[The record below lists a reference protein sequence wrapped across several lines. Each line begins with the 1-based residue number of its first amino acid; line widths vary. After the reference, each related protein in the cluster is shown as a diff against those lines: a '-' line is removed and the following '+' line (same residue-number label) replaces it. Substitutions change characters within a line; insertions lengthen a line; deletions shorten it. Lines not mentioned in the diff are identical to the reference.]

1 MSFDGTLLVLFVKL
15 LALLGA
21 MQVVCWLLAKGLG
34 RRLPW
39 HVAVLGAVLPLVL
52 LFPWLDRSRL
62 MVPADLLQ
70 RMIPGAPAVPASHR
84 HDLLND
90 AIYQFIP
97 WELEVRHALSDR
109 RLPLWSDSLE
119 GGSSPWVN
127 PQAQPLSPI
136 AMPARAMPIQHHL
149 LAALAL
155 KILVAFEGAWLLA
168 RLVGVSRLSSL
179 IAAGG
184 FALGGGLM
192 AWALFP
198 HTAAVAWVPWLAA
211 AVIRLFRG
219 VSARG
224 ARGPREIATAAVLT
238 AALLLSGHPETAA
251 IGGLFAGV
259 CGLSLARRRSFRGGL
274 GNAALAAGLGF
285 CLAAPQ
291 LLPFALH
298 LPHSQRAH
306 ETLDRKLPPYAA
318 GLNPLTWFL
327 PGYGKFMLAP
337 VSPRAY
343 GIPFEDEFQGPINW
357 VDSESGYAG
366 LVAFAGSMV
375 ALLAFR
381 RRGYRRVW
389 PFLGFGLASLL
400 LAAQW
405 IPFAHLIYAVSALK
419 TLAWSRFLPVGCLAF
434 AVAGGMG
441 IDLLLARRG
450 RIAAPAALAVA
461 AALSLAA
468 HRDGFTI
475 TLWVLIGLS
484 ALAAWKHRAPGA
496 AGFAL
501 VLLLDLLPWS
511 RSFLP
516 ATDPALFYPRTDY
529 TALIQQEAASP
540 GGPWRGVGEGQN
552 MFPSLL
558 PVYGV
563 DELRPHNPLVP
574 MPYLRTLEAAFGFA
588 PTTLNYFPSFGGI
601 DHPFLDF
608 LNVRVVASSIGSP
621 PARTLERI
629 DGGRFGPFRV
639 YRNPDALP
647 RWFLPAGAEVIREED
662 VERWI
667 VSLKDPRRVA
677 VFDPRAAAW
686 VGPSRSPGPVS
697 AVSKSPGWIVLDV
710 PGSGD
715 RLLATSLPQPE
726 GWKAGG
732 LETLVVNGAFLGV
745 HVPAGASRVELRF
758 QPPGFLPGVLLG
770 ALALAATAGLLISSW
785 RRGTRR
791 AASRSRPRP
800 RRSYRRT

>member
-1 MSFDGTLLVLFVKL
+1 VSFDGMLFVKL

-34 RRLPW
+34 RRLPR
-39 HVAVLGAVLPLVL
+39 HVAALGVVLPLLL
-52 LFPWLDRSRL
+52 LFPWLDRGRL

-90 AIYQFIP
+90 AIYQFLP

-127 PQAQPLSPI
+127 PQAQVLSPI
-136 AMPARAMPIQHHL
+136 AMPARAIPIQHHL

-168 RLVGVSRLSSL
+168 RLVGVSQLSSL
-179 IAAGG
+179 ISAGG
-184 FALGGGLM
+184 FALSGGLI

-211 AVIRLFRG
+211 AVIRLFREG
-219 VSARG
+219 RART
-224 ARGPREIATAAVLT
+224 IATAAILT

-259 CGLSLARRRSFRGGL
+259 CGVSLARWSRRGSLGL
-274 GNAALAAGLGF
+274 GLGKAAISAALGF
-285 CLAAPQ
+285 CLAAPH

-306 ETLDRKLPPYAA
+306 EMLDRQLPPYFV
-318 GLNPLTWFL
+318 GLDPVTWFL
-327 PGYGKFMLAP
+327 PGYGKFMMAP
-337 VSPRAY
+337 VSPRAF
-343 GIPFEDEFQGPINW
+343 GIPFEDEFRGPINW

-381 RRGYRRVW
+381 RRRAW

-419 TLAWSRFLPVGCLAF
+419 ALAWSRFLLVGCLAL
-434 AVAGGMG
+434 AIAGGMG
-441 IDLLLARRG
+441 LDALRDRRY
-450 RIAAPAALAVA
+450 RIAALIGLAVA
-461 AALSLAA
+461 AILSLAA
-468 HRDGFTI
+468 HADVFTI
-475 TLWVLIGLS
+475 ALWSLIGLS
-484 ALAAWKHRAPGA
+484 MLAGWKRPAWGA

-501 VLLLDLLPWS
+501 VLLIDLVPWA
-511 RSFLP
+511 RGFLP
-516 ATDPALFYPRTDY
+516 STDPALFYPRTDY
-529 TALIQQEAASP
+529 MAVIQAEAATP

-558 PVYGV
+558 SVYGV

-574 MPYLRTLEAAFGFA
+574 MPYLLTLEAAFGFA

-608 LNVRVVASSIGSP
+608 LNVRVIASSIGSP

-629 DGGRFGPFRV
+629 DGDRFGPFRV

-647 RWFLPAGAEVIREED
+647 RWFLPAGAEVIAEKD
-662 VERWI
+662 VPRWI
-667 VSLKDPRRVA
+667 VALKDPRRVA
-677 VFDPRAAAW
+677 VFDPRAAGW
-686 VGPSRSPGPVS
+686 VGTTGMVNASLFSPGQ
-697 AVSKSPGWIVLDV
+697 IVLDV
-710 PGSGD
+710 PGAGD

-726 GWKAGG
+726 GWTADGM
-732 LETLVVNGAFLGV
+732 ETLVVNGAFLGV

-758 QPPGFLPGVLLG
+758 RPPGFLPGVLLG
-770 ALALAATAGLLISSW
+770 LAALVATAVLL
-785 RRGTRR
+785 RGM
-791 AASRSRPRP
+791 
-800 RRSYRRT
+800 

>member
-1 MSFDGTLLVLFVKL
+1 MLFVKL

-21 MQVVCWLLAKGLG
+21 MQGVCWFLAKGLG
-34 RRLPW
+34 RRLSR
-39 HVAVLGAVLPLVL
+39 HVMALGVILPLVL
-52 LFPWLDRSRL
+52 LFPWLDRGRL
-62 MVPADLLQ
+62 MVPLDLLQ
-70 RMIPGAPAVPASHR
+70 RMIPGAPEVPASHR

-90 AIYQFIP
+90 SIYQFLP

-127 PQAQPLSPI
+127 PQAQVLSPI

-155 KILVAFEGAWLLA
+155 KILVALEGAWLLA
-168 RLVGVSRLSSL
+168 RIAGVSRLSSL

-184 FALGGGLM
+184 FALSGGLM

-198 HTAAVAWVPWLAA
+198 HTAAAAWVPWLAA

-219 VSARG
+219 GGSRV
-224 ARGPREIATAAVLT
+224 IATAAVLT

-251 IGGLFAGV
+251 IGGLFAGI
-259 CGLSLARRRSFRGGL
+259 CGLSLAKNLGRGL
-274 GNAALAAGLGF
+274 GKAAVAAVLGF
-285 CLAAPQ
+285 CLAAPH
-291 LLPFALH
+291 LLPFAFH
-298 LPHSQRAH
+298 LPHSQRAQ
-306 ETLDRKLPPYAA
+306 EMTERRMPPYEV
-318 GLNPLTWFL
+318 GLAPVTWFL
-327 PGYGKFMLAP
+327 PGYGKFMMAP

-343 GIPFEDEFQGPINW
+343 GIPFEDEFRGPINW

-366 LVAFAGSMV
+366 IVAFAGSMV

-381 RRGYRRVW
+381 YRRYRRAW

-405 IPFAHLIYAVSALK
+405 IPFAHLVYAVSALK
-419 TLAWSRFLPVGCLAF
+419 AVALSRFLLVGCLAL

-441 IDLLLARRG
+441 LDALRRHRLAGLIALL
-450 RIAAPAALAVA
+450 VA

-468 HRDGFTI
+468 HADVFTI
-475 TLWVLIGLS
+475 ALWVLIGLS
-484 ALAAWKHRAPGA
+484 MLAAWKRPSWGA

-501 VLLLDLLPWS
+501 VLLLDLLPWA
-511 RSFLP
+511 RGFLP
-516 ATDPALFYPRTDY
+516 STDPALFYPRTDY
-529 TALIQQEAASP
+529 MAVIQAEAATP

-552 MFPSLL
+552 LFPSLL
-558 PVYGV
+558 SVYGV

-574 MPYLRTLEAAFGFA
+574 MPYLRILEAAFGFA

-608 LNVRVVASSIGSP
+608 LNVRVIASSIGSP
-621 PARTLERI
+621 PAKTLERI
-629 DGGRFGPFRV
+629 DGDRFGPFRV

-647 RWFLPAGAEVIREED
+647 RWFLPAGAEVIGEAD
-662 VERWI
+662 VARWI

-677 VFDPRAAAW
+677 VFDPRATAW
-686 VGPSRSPGPVS
+686 VGPPSSPG
-697 AVSKSPGWIVLDV
+697 AVNASSLSPGRIVLDV

-726 GWKAGG
+726 GWKADP

-758 QPPGFLPGVLLG
+758 RPPGFLPGVLLG
-770 ALALAATAGLLISSW
+770 LAALVATALLL
-785 RRGTRR
+785 RGM
-791 AASRSRPRP
+791 
-800 RRSYRRT
+800 

>member
-1 MSFDGTLLVLFVKL
+1 MLFLEL

-39 HVAVLGAVLPLVL
+39 HVAGLGMVLPLLL
-52 LFPWLDRSRL
+52 LFPWLDRGRL
-62 MVPADLLQ
+62 MVPSDLLQ
-70 RMIPGAPAVPASHR
+70 RMIPGAPEVPASHR

-127 PQAQPLSPI
+127 PQAQTLSPI
-136 AMPARAMPIQHHL
+136 AMPARAIPIQHHL

-168 RLVGVSRLSSL
+168 RVVGVSRLSSL

-184 FALGGGLM
+184 FALSGGLM

-198 HTAAVAWVPWLAA
+198 HTAAAAWVPWLAA
-211 AVIRLFRG
+211 AVVRLFRG
-219 VSARG
+219 GG
-224 ARGPREIATAAVLT
+224 AGAIATAALLT

-259 CGLSLARRRSFRGGL
+259 CGLSLARWPRRGSLGRGL
-274 GNAALAAGLGF
+274 GKAAIAAALGF
-285 CLAAPQ
+285 CLAAPH
-291 LLPFALH
+291 LLPFAFH

-306 ETLDRKLPPYAA
+306 EMLDRKLPPYYV
-318 GLNPLTWFL
+318 GLDPLTWFL
-327 PGYGKFMLAP
+327 PGYGRFMMAP

-343 GIPFEDEFQGPINW
+343 GVPFEDEFRGPINW

-375 ALLAFR
+375 ALLVSWGR
-381 RRGYRRVW
+381 RRRRAW

-419 TLAWSRFLPVGCLAF
+419 AVAWSRFLLVGCLAL
-434 AVAGGMG
+434 AIAGGMG
-441 IDLLLARRG
+441 IDALRDRRY
-450 RIAAPAALAVA
+450 RIAALIALIGA

-468 HRDGFTI
+468 HADGFTI
-475 TLWVLIGLS
+475 LLWVLMALS
-484 ALAAWKHRAPGA
+484 MFAAWRRPAWGA
-496 AGFAL
+496 AGLAA
-501 VLLLDLLPWS
+501 VLLLDLVPWS
-511 RSFLP
+511 RGFLP
-516 ATDPALFYPRTDY
+516 TTDPALFYPRTDY
-529 TALIQQEAASP
+529 MASIQGEAAT
-540 GGPWRGVGEGQN
+540 GGPWRAVGEGQN
-552 MFPSLL
+552 LFPSLL

-574 MPYLRTLEAAFGFA
+574 MPYLLTLEAAFGFA
-588 PTTLNYFPSFGGI
+588 PTTANYFPMFGGI

-608 LNVRVVASSIGSP
+608 LNVRVIASSIGSP

-629 DGGRFGPFRV
+629 DGDRFGPFRV

-647 RWFLPAGAEVIREED
+647 RWFLPAGADVIGEKD
-662 VERWI
+662 LARWI
-667 VSLKDPRRVA
+667 VALEDPRRVA
-677 VFDPRAAAW
+677 VFDPRAAGW
-686 VGPSRSPGPVS
+686 VGPAGTVSTVSTAPGR
-697 AVSKSPGWIVLDV
+697 IVLDV

-726 GWKAGG
+726 GWKAAA
-732 LETLVVNGAFLGV
+732 LEGEQLEALVVNGAFLGV

-758 QPPGFLPGVLLG
+758 RPPGFLPGVLLG
-770 ALALAATAGLLISSW
+770 LLALAVLAGMAALL
-785 RRGTRR
+785 G
-791 AASRSRPRP
+791 
-800 RRSYRRT
+800 RT

>member
-1 MSFDGTLLVLFVKL
+1 VSFDGMLFVKL

-21 MQVVCWLLAKGLG
+21 MQGVCWLLAKGLG
-34 RRLPW
+34 RRLHR
-39 HVAVLGAVLPLVL
+39 HVMALGVILPLVL
-52 LFPWLDRSRL
+52 LFPWLDRGRL
-62 MVPADLLQ
+62 MVPLDLLQ
-70 RMIPGAPAVPASHR
+70 RMIPGAPQVPASHR

-127 PQAQPLSPI
+127 PQAQVISPI
-136 AMPARAMPIQHHL
+136 AMPARVVPIQHHL

-168 RLVGVSRLSSL
+168 RFAGVSRFSSL
-179 IAAGG
+179 VAAGG
-184 FALGGGLM
+184 FALSGGLI

-198 HTAAVAWVPWLAA
+198 HTAAAAWVPWLAA

-219 VSARG
+219 GGTRA
-224 ARGPREIATAAVLT
+224 IAAAALLT

-259 CGLSLARRRSFRGGL
+259 CGVSLARRRNFGRGL
-274 GNAALAAGLGF
+274 GKAAVAAVLGF
-285 CLAAPQ
+285 CLAAPH
-291 LLPFALH
+291 LLPFALY
-298 LPHSQRAH
+298 LPHSQRAQ
-306 ETLDRKLPPYAA
+306 EMTDRRMPAYSV
-318 GLNPLTWFL
+318 GLAPITWFL
-327 PGYGKFMLAP
+327 PGYGRFMMAP

-343 GIPFEDEFQGPINW
+343 GIPFEDEFRGPINW

-366 LVAFAGSMV
+366 IVAFAGSLV

-381 RRGYRRVW
+381 RRRAW

-405 IPFAHLIYAVSALK
+405 IPFAHVIYAVSAFKAVAL
-419 TLAWSRFLPVGCLAF
+419 SRFLLIGCLAF
-434 AVAGGMG
+434 AIAGGMG
-441 IDLLLARRG
+441 LDSLRGGRR
-450 RIAAPAALAVA
+450 RIPALIALIVA

-468 HRDGFTI
+468 QADVFTI
-475 TLWVLIGLS
+475 VLWVLIGIS
-484 ALAAWKHRAPGA
+484 TLAAWKHRTWGA

-501 VLLLDLLPWS
+501 VLLIDLLPWA
-511 RSFLP
+511 RGFLP

-529 TALIQQEAASP
+529 MAVIQAEAATP

-552 MFPSLL
+552 LFPSLQS
-558 PVYGV
+558 VYGV

-574 MPYLRTLEAAFGFA
+574 MPYLRTLQAAFGFA

-608 LNVRVVASSIGSP
+608 LNVRVIASSIGSP
-621 PARTLERI
+621 PAKTLERI
-629 DGGRFGPFRV
+629 DGDRFPLYRV

-647 RWFLPAGAEVIREED
+647 RWFLPAGADVIGEAD
-662 VERWI
+662 VARWI
-667 VSLKDPRRVA
+667 VALRDPRRVA
-677 VFDPRAAAW
+677 VFNPRAAAW
-686 VGPSRSPGPVS
+686 VGPSRSPGSVTAS
-697 AVSKSPGWIVLDV
+697 FLSPGRIVLEV
-710 PGSGD
+710 PGAGD
-715 RLLATSLPQPE
+715 RLLATSLNQPE
-726 GWKAGG
+726 GWKATSEGDQPM
-732 LETLVVNGAFLGV
+732 ETLIVNGAFLGI

-758 QPPGFLPGVLLG
+758 RPPGFLPGVLLG
-770 ALALAATAGLLISSW
+770 LLALAATAALL
-785 RRGTRR
+785 RGI
-791 AASRSRPRP
+791 
-800 RRSYRRT
+800 

>member
-1 MSFDGTLLVLFVKL
+1 MSFDWLLFVKL

-21 MQVVCWLLAKGLG
+21 MQAVCWLLAKGLG

-39 HVAVLGAVLPLVL
+39 HVAALGVVLPLVL
-52 LFPWLDRSRL
+52 LFPWLDRTRL

-90 AIYQFIP
+90 VIYQFLP

-168 RLVGVSRLSSL
+168 RLAGVSRLSSL

-198 HTAAVAWVPWLAA
+198 HTAAAAWVPWLAA

-219 VSARG
+219 GGGRA
-224 ARGPREIATAAVLT
+224 IATAGVLT

-259 CGLSLARRRSFRGGL
+259 CGLSLTKQRARRRSFRGGL
-274 GNAALAAGLGF
+274 GNAALAAVLGF
-285 CLAAPQ
+285 CLAAPH

-306 ETLDRKLPPYAA
+306 ETLDRKLPAYFV

-327 PGYGKFMLAP
+327 PGYGKFMMAP
-337 VSPRAY
+337 VSPRAF
-343 GIPFEDEFQGPINW
+343 GIPFEDEYTGPINW

-375 ALLAFR
+375 ALILLR
-381 RRGYRRVW
+381 RRRAW

-419 TLAWSRFLPVGCLAF
+419 ALAWSRFLLVGCLAL
-434 AVAGGMG
+434 AIAGGMG
-441 IDLLLARRG
+441 IDVLLARQAR
-450 RIAAPAALAVA
+450 RYRSAALVALAVA
-461 AALSLAA
+461 ASLSLAA
-468 HRDGFTI
+468 HADAFTV
-475 TLWVLIGLS
+475 TLWILILAS
-484 ALAAWKHRAPGA
+484 TIAAFKFRALGA

-501 VLLLDLLPWS
+501 VLLIDLLPWA

-516 ATDPALFYPRTDY
+516 ATDPALFYPGTDY

-540 GGPWRGVGEGQN
+540 GGPWRAVGEGQN

-588 PTTLNYFPSFGGI
+588 PTMLNYFPSFGGI

-608 LNVRVVASSIGSP
+608 LNVRVVASSIGFP

-629 DGGRFGPFRV
+629 DGGRFGPFRI
-639 YRNPDALP
+639 YRNPGALP
-647 RWFLPAGAEVIREED
+647 RWFLPTGAEVIREGD
-662 VERWI
+662 VARWI

-677 VFDPRAAAW
+677 VFEPRAAAW

-697 AVSKSPGWIVLDV
+697 TVSMTPGRIVLDV

-726 GWKAGG
+726 GWKADGM
-732 LETLVVNGAFLGV
+732 ETLVVDGAFLGV

-758 QPPGFLPGVLLG
+758 QPPGFLPGMLLG
-770 ALALAATAGLLISSW
+770 ALALAATAGLLWINPW
-785 RRGTRR
+785 RRDTRR
-791 AASRSRPRP
+791 AASRSRPRLRP
-800 RRSYRRT
+800 SYRRT

>member
-1 MSFDGTLLVLFVKL
+1 MLFVKL

-21 MQVVCWLLAKGLG
+21 MQAVCWLLAKGLG
-34 RRLPW
+34 RRLPR
-39 HVAVLGAVLPLVL
+39 HVAALGVALPLVL
-52 LFPWLDRSRL
+52 LFPWLDRGRL

-97 WELEVRHALSDR
+97 WELEVRHALGDR

-127 PQAQPLSPI
+127 PQAQALSPI
-136 AMPARAMPIQHHL
+136 AMPARAVPIQHHL

-168 RLVGVSRLSSL
+168 RFAGVSRLSSL

-184 FALGGGLM
+184 FALGGGM
-192 AWALFP
+192 IAWALFP
-198 HTAAVAWVPWLAA
+198 HTAAAAWVPWLAA

-219 VSARG
+219 GGTRT
-224 ARGPREIATAAVLT
+224 IATAALLT

-259 CGLSLARRRSFRGGL
+259 CGLGLARRRNLGRGL
-274 GNAALAAGLGF
+274 GKSAAAAVLGF
-285 CLAAPQ
+285 CLAAPH
-291 LLPFALH
+291 LLPFALY
-298 LPHSQRAH
+298 LPHSQRAQ
-306 ETLDRKLPPYAA
+306 EMVDRKMPPYSA
-318 GLNPLTWFL
+318 GLAPITWFL
-327 PGYGKFMLAP
+327 PGYGKFMMAP

-343 GIPFEDEFQGPINW
+343 GIPFEDEFRGPINW

-375 ALLAFR
+375 ALFAFR
-381 RRGYRRVW
+381 RRRAW
-389 PFLGFGLASLL
+389 PFLGFGLVSLL

-405 IPFAHLIYAVSALK
+405 IPFAHVIYAVSALRAVA
-419 TLAWSRFLPVGCLAF
+419 LSRFLLIGCLSLAI
-434 AVAGGMG
+434 AGGMG
-441 IDLLLARRG
+441 LDALRRY
-450 RIAAPAALAVA
+450 RSRWIPAVIALIVA
-461 AALSLAA
+461 ASLSLAA
-468 HRDGFTI
+468 HADMFTI
-475 TLWVLIGLS
+475 ALWALIGLS
-484 ALAAWKHRAPGA
+484 MLAAWKRHSWGV

-501 VLLLDLLPWS
+501 VLLLDLLPWA
-511 RSFLP
+511 RGFLP
-516 ATDPALFYPRTDY
+516 STDPALFYPRTDY
-529 TALIQQEAASP
+529 MAVIRTEAATP

-552 MFPSLL
+552 LFPSLL

-574 MPYLRTLEAAFGFA
+574 MPYLRTLQAAFGFA

-608 LNVRVVASSIGSP
+608 LNVRVIASSIGSP
-621 PARTLERI
+621 PAKTLERI
-629 DGGRFGPFRV
+629 DGDRFPLFRV

-647 RWFLPAGAEVIREED
+647 RWFLPAGADVIGETD
-662 VERWI
+662 VARWI
-667 VSLKDPRRVA
+667 VSLRDPRRVA

-686 VGPSRSPGPVS
+686 VGQTGVVSASSLSPGR
-697 AVSKSPGWIVLDV
+697 IVLDV

-726 GWKAGG
+726 GWRTDGP
-732 LETLVVNGAFLGV
+732 EILVVNGAFLGV
-745 HVPAGASRVELRF
+745 HVPAGVSRVELRF
-758 QPPGFLPGVLLG
+758 RPPGFLPGVLLG
-770 ALALAATAGLLISSW
+770 LAALVGTAVLL
-785 RRGTRR
+785 RRGM
-791 AASRSRPRP
+791 
-800 RRSYRRT
+800 

>member
-1 MSFDGTLLVLFVKL
+1 MLFVKL

-34 RRLPW
+34 RRLPR
-39 HVAVLGAVLPLVL
+39 HVIVLGVALPLVL
-52 LFPWLDRSRL
+52 LFPWFDRTRL
-62 MVPADLLQ
+62 MVPSDLLQ
-70 RMIPGAPAVPASHR
+70 RMIPGAPEVPASHR

-127 PQAQPLSPI
+127 PQAQVLSPI
-136 AMPARAMPIQHHL
+136 AMPARAVPIQHHL

-168 RLVGVSRLSSL
+168 RFVGVSRLSSL

-219 VSARG
+219 GG
-224 ARGPREIATAAVLT
+224 ARVVATAALLT

-259 CGLSLARRRSFRGGL
+259 CGVALARRRSFGRCVRGG
-274 GNAALAAGLGF
+274 GKAAVAAVLGF
-285 CLAAPQ
+285 CLSAPH
-291 LLPFALH
+291 LLPFALY
-298 LPHSQRAH
+298 LPHSQRAQ
-306 ETLDRKLPPYAA
+306 EMVDRKMPAYSV
-318 GLNPLTWFL
+318 GLAPITWFL
-327 PGYGKFMLAP
+327 PGYGKFMMAP

-343 GIPFEDEFQGPINW
+343 GVPFEDEFRGPINW

-366 LVAFAGSMV
+366 IVAFAGSLV
-375 ALLAFR
+375 ALFAFR
-381 RRGYRRVW
+381 RRRAW

-405 IPFAHLIYAVSALK
+405 IPLAHVIYAVSALRAVA
-419 TLAWSRFLPVGCLAF
+419 LSRFLLVGCLAL
-434 AVAGGMG
+434 AIAGGMG
-441 IDLLLARRG
+441 LDALRDRRH
-450 RIAAPAALAVA
+450 RIAALVALIVA

-468 HRDGFTI
+468 QADGFTI
-475 TLWVLIGLS
+475 ALWVLIGIS
-484 ALAAWKHRAPGA
+484 MTVAIATWKRRAWGA

-501 VLLLDLLPWS
+501 VLLIDLVPWA
-511 RSFLP
+511 RGFLP
-516 ATDPALFYPRTDY
+516 STNSALFYPRTDY
-529 TALIQQEAASP
+529 MAVIQAEAATP
-540 GGPWRGVGEGQN
+540 GGPWRAVGEGQN
-552 MFPSLL
+552 LFPSLL
-558 PVYGV
+558 PVYGL

-574 MPYLRTLEAAFGFA
+574 MPYLRTLQAAFGFA
-588 PTTLNYFPSFGGI
+588 PTTINYFPIFGGI

-608 LNVRVVASSIGSP
+608 LNVRVVGSSIGWP
-621 PARTLERI
+621 PAKTLERI
-629 DGGRFGPFRV
+629 DGDRFALFRV

-647 RWFLPAGAEVIREED
+647 RWFLPAGADVIQEAD
-662 VERWI
+662 LSRWI
-667 VSLKDPRRVA
+667 VNLKNPRRVA
-677 VFDPRAAAW
+677 VFDSRAAAW
-686 VGPSRSPGPVS
+686 AGQTGTVTSSFLSPSRIS
-697 AVSKSPGWIVLDV
+697 LDV

-726 GWKAGG
+726 GWKAEGM
-732 LETLVVNGAFLGV
+732 ETLIVNGAFLGV
-745 HVPAGASRVELRF
+745 HVPAGASQVELRF
-758 QPPGFLPGVLLG
+758 RPPGLLPGVLLG
-770 ALALAATAGLLISSW
+770 LVALAATAVLLWIG
-785 RRGTRR
+785 RQRGR
-791 AASRSRPRP
+791 A
-800 RRSYRRT
+800 

>member
-1 MSFDGTLLVLFVKL
+1 MSFDGILFVKL

-21 MQVVCWLLAKGLG
+21 MQAVCWLLAKGLG

-39 HVAVLGAVLPLVL
+39 HVAALGVVLPLAL
-52 LFPWLDRSRL
+52 LFPWLDRTRL

-97 WELEVRHALSDR
+97 WELEVRHALRDR

-168 RLVGVSRLSSL
+168 RLAGVSRLSSL

-198 HTAAVAWVPWLAA
+198 HTAAAAWVPWLAA

-219 VSARG
+219 VGARG
-224 ARGPREIATAAVLT
+224 AREIATAAVLT

-274 GNAALAAGLGF
+274 GKAALAAVLGF

-306 ETLDRKLPPYAA
+306 ETLDRKLPPYFV

-327 PGYGKFMLAP
+327 PGYGKFMMAP
-337 VSPRAY
+337 VSPRAF
-343 GIPFEDEFQGPINW
+343 GIPFEDEYTGPINW

-375 ALLAFR
+375 ALSLLR
-381 RRGYRRVW
+381 RRRAW

-405 IPFAHLIYAVSALK
+405 IPFAHLIYSVSALK
-419 TLAWSRFLPVGCLAF
+419 TLAWSRFLPVGCLAL

-441 IDLLLARRG
+441 IDSLRDRRY
-450 RIAAPAALAVA
+450 RIAALIGLAVA
-461 AALSLAA
+461 AILSLAA
-468 HRDGFTI
+468 HMDGFTI
-475 TLWVLIGLS
+475 TLWVLILVS
-484 ALAAWKHRAPGA
+484 TAAAFLRRSIGA

-516 ATDPALFYPRTDY
+516 ATDPALFYPRTGY
-529 TALIQQEAASP
+529 TALIQQEAAAA
-540 GGPWRGVGEGQN
+540 GGPWRAVGEGQN

-558 PVYGV
+558 PIYGV

-647 RWFLPAGAEVIREED
+647 RWFLPAGAEVIREGD

-697 AVSKSPGWIVLDV
+697 AVSMSPGRIVLDV
-710 PGSGD
+710 PGAGD

-726 GWKAGG
+726 GWKADGM
-732 LETLVVNGAFLGV
+732 ETLVVNGAFLGV

-770 ALALAATAGLLISSW
+770 ALALAATAGLLWISPW
-785 RRGTRR
+785 RRGTRP

-800 RRSYRRT
+800 RPSCRRT

>member
-1 MSFDGTLLVLFVKL
+1 MLFVKL

-34 RRLPW
+34 RRLPR
-39 HVAVLGAVLPLVL
+39 HVAALGVVLPLVL
-52 LFPWLDRSRL
+52 LFPWLDRGRL
-62 MVPADLLQ
+62 MAPLDLLQ

-127 PQAQPLSPI
+127 PQAQVLSPI
-136 AMPARAMPIQHHL
+136 ALPARMVPIQHHL
-149 LAALAL
+149 LAALAI

-168 RLVGVSRLSSL
+168 RVVGVSRLSSL

-219 VSARG
+219 GG
-224 ARGPREIATAAVLT
+224 ARVVGTTAILT
-238 AALLLSGHPETAA
+238 AALLLSGHPEVAA
-251 IGGLFAGV
+251 VGGLFTGV
-259 CGLSLARRRSFRGGL
+259 CGLTLARRRSFRPGL
-274 GNAALAAGLGF
+274 GKAAVAAVLGF
-285 CLAAPQ
+285 CLAAPH
-291 LLPFALH
+291 LLPFAFH
-298 LPHSQRAH
+298 LPHSQRAQ
-306 ETLDRKLPPYAA
+306 EMTERKMPAYSV
-318 GLNPLTWFL
+318 GLAPITWFL
-327 PGYGKFMLAP
+327 PGYGKFMMAP

-366 LVAFAGSMV
+366 LVAFAGSLV
-375 ALLAFR
+375 ALLAVRKR
-381 RRGYRRVW
+381 RAW
-389 PFLGFGLASLL
+389 PFFGFGLASLL

-405 IPFAHLIYAVSALK
+405 IPFAHVIYAVSALK
-419 TLAWSRFLPVGCLAF
+419 AVAFSRFLLVGSLAL
-434 AVAGGMG
+434 AIAGGMG
-441 IDLLLARRG
+441 LDALRRRRMAG
-450 RIAAPAALAVA
+450 GIALIVA
-461 AALSLAA
+461 ATFSLAA
-468 HRDGFTI
+468 HADVFTI
-475 TLWVLIGLS
+475 SLWILIGFS
-484 ALAAWKHRAPGA
+484 MLAAWQRRAWGA

-501 VLLLDLLPWS
+501 VLLLDLLPWA
-511 RSFLP
+511 RGFLP
-516 ATDPALFYPRTDY
+516 STDPALFYPQTDY
-529 TALIQQEAASP
+529 MAVIQQEAAP
-540 GGPWRGVGEGQN
+540 GGPWRGAGEGQN

-558 PVYGV
+558 SVYGV

-588 PTTLNYFPSFGGI
+588 PTTANYFPSFGGI

-608 LNVRVVASSIGSP
+608 LNVRVIASSIGWP
-621 PARTLERI
+621 PAKTLEMI
-629 DGGRFGPFRV
+629 DGDRFGLFRI

-647 RWFLPAGAEVIREED
+647 RWFLPTGVEVIRETD
-662 VERWI
+662 LSRWI
-667 VSLKDPRRVA
+667 VNLKDPRRVA

-686 VGPSRSPGPVS
+686 VGQTGDVKTSFRSPGR
-697 AVSKSPGWIVLDV
+697 IVLEV
-710 PGSGD
+710 PGAGD
-715 RLLATSLPQPE
+715 RLLATSIPQPE
-726 GWKAGG
+726 GWKVDGM
-732 LETLVVNGAFLGV
+732 EKVVVNGAFLGV

-758 QPPGFLPGVLLG
+758 RPPGFLPGVLLG
-770 ALALAATAGLLISSW
+770 LAALLATSVLLW
-785 RRGTRR
+785 RGM
-791 AASRSRPRP
+791 
-800 RRSYRRT
+800 